1 MRIVAL
7 IASIGVA
14 IQTIITLFSGS
25 GYCSTQGCKVV
36 EGLTLIPPLWVNLLG
51 LIFFQAIFWSLKLF
65 KGKTFFKID
74 PTGLLLMGGLV
85 FDASLLAY
93 QVFVVQTFCAYCL
106 AIFACVLVL
115 NILYGLR
122 QTVWGLTA
130 LSVILFSFSILS
142 FAPGTDQPD
151 QFSLKTAAWGVRSC
165 SAPTKEVYLIFSSTC
180 PHCHKVIQSLNQCN
194 SCDLYLNPIDQ
205 IDTLNLDGIKRIN
218 TFAPQINRHMLEL
231 LEIDT
236 IPVLVSKSPD
246 SYDIIRGE
254 VNILNYL
261 SKACFTDKDVL
272 YLDDP
277 ISSGEEGLTVFSG
290 ESGECSV
297 SIDCPDESKP

>member
-1 MRIVAL
+1 
-7 IASIGVA
+7 
-14 IQTIITLFSGS
+14 
-25 GYCSTQGCKVV
+25 
-36 EGLTLIPPLWVNLLG
+36 
-51 LIFFQAIFWSLKLF
+51 
-65 KGKTFFKID
+65 
-74 PTGLLLMGGLV
+74 
-85 FDASLLAY
+85 
-93 QVFVVQTFCAYCL
+93 
-106 AIFACVLVL
+106 
-115 NILYGLR
+115 
-122 QTVWGLTA
+122 
-130 LSVILFSFSILS
+130 
-142 FAPGTDQPD
+142 
-151 QFSLKTAAWGVRSC
+151 
-165 SAPTKEVYLIFSSTC
+165 LIFSSTC

-205 IDTLNLDGIKRIN
+205 IDTLNLDGIERID

-254 VNILNYL
+254 ENILNYL
-261 SKACFTDKDVL
+261 RKACFTDKDVL

-277 ISSGEEGLTVFSG
+277 ISSGEEGITVFSG